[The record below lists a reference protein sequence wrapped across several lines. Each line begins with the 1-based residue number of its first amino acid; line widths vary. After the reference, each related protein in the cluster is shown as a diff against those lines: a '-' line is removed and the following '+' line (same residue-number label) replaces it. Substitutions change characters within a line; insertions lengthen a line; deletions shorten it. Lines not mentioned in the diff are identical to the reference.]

1 MLSGLKEGQAKMSKS
16 DPMSAIFMEDTEE
29 EINEKIR
36 LAYCKP
42 QQVYDEN
49 GEFSNPIMD
58 YTKSIIFGAFDK
70 LNIVRS
76 AENGGNV

>member
-42 QQVYDEN
+42 Q
-49 GEFSNPIMD
+49 
-58 YTKSIIFGAFDK
+58 
-70 LNIVRS
+70 
-76 AENGGNV
+76 